1 MSKIKNEKRT
11 VELMIH
17 IYCRKK
23 HESINE
29 LCEECEILKS
39 YALDRLTKCPFG
51 DKKSACK
58 DCKVHCYN
66 TIMRERIREIM
77 RYSGPRMM
85 LFYPCEFVKHL
96 VKK

>member
-1 MSKIKNEKRT
+1 MSKIKNEKHT

-23 HESINE
+23 HGSINE
-29 LCEECEILKS
+29 LCEECETLKS
-39 YALDRLTKCPFG
+39 YALDRLIKCPFG
-51 DKKSACK
+51 DMKSACK

-66 TIMRERIREIM
+66 IIMRERIREVM

-85 LFYPCEFVKHL
+85 LFYPYEFVKHL